1 MKRYLVLND
10 DRTTAN
16 GAMIAKPTTIRF
28 KGNPPN
34 LTSGPIGTMPHRREN
49 A

>member
-1 MKRYLVLND
+1 MKRNLMLNG

-16 GAMIAKPTTIRF
+16 GAIIAKPTTIRF
-28 KGNPPN
+28 KGNSPN
-34 LTSGPIGTMPHRREN
+34 LTSSLIGTMPHRREN